1 MNSLSV
7 LIYLLPVYLLLWVVG
22 VVLGFVYQ
30 RRLRA
35 LYPDLAARLHRGF
48 LRKSVGSDLSATGFL
63 LKAKYRTL
71 DNRSFVHL
79 AEVYRSV
86 TLLWY
91 VVFAATIGVM
101 LWSATWRT

>member
-1 MNSLSV
+1 MSV
-7 LIYLLPVYLLLWVVG
+7 LIYLLPAYLLLWVVG
-22 VVLGFVYQ
+22 VILGFVYQ

-35 LYPDLAARLHRGF
+35 LYPDLASRLHPGL
-48 LRKSVGSDLSATGFL
+48 LRKSAHSDFSATGFL
-63 LKAKYRTL
+63 LKARYRKL
-71 DNRSFVHL
+71 DNRSFVRL

-91 VVFAATIGVM
+91 VVFAATMGAV